1 MVAGGIPGSEIG
13 ARASSRAGAHGRWRA
28 RAACGGDGWRVR
40 HAGRKTHGGRGHG
53 DAVDALAPALRISRD
68 KARTPATNLQIF

>member
-1 MVAGGIPGSEIG
+1 MREPGQ
-13 ARASSRAGAHGRWRA
+13 
-28 RAACGGDGWRVR
+28 
-40 HAGRKTHGGRGHG
+40 GHG